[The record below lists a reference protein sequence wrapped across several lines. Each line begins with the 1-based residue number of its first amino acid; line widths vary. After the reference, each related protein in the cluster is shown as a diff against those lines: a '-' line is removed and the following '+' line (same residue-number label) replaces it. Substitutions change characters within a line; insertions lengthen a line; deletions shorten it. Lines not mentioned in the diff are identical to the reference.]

1 MSLTIYNTTPVS
13 PTSSSSEAYVAYAD
27 LGPRPVCTSCDSIDE
42 CPECA
47 SDLAYKIPVVA
58 GDLLYTQFRQ
68 TDNYNERP
76 TSPEFGWRNGADEF
90 YISASIEWS
99 SGEILALDEQD
110 IIAGKEVGWYDG
122 SYQNLILNSQK
133 ISDYML
139 LNNITDICFRIL
151 INVYTY
157 EREAYIVADSIQGSL
172 PPVPPAKDNVYVLLT
187 DGTVWYTSNGAWVE
201 YTGPVTI
208 FFVGKQRNFYEY
220 EVSQWVV
227 TEPEKTKVLE
237 SQCYTAWY
245 QFVNCEQTVIV
256 EGQHGIS
263 DCRGNYYGGT
273 IQFRDRYR
281 VWASLELVTFSK
293 EETKNENDEILHSKQ
308 YEGWLFR
315 IMRGLPELIA
325 RRLANSLF
333 GLHTFLDNNEYIN
346 ISDVDR
352 NNESGLSWWSS
363 ITAQRLLCEINIG
376 CTDEIFT
383 NPIVICEVPDCP
395 EVGDPARVHNS
406 DDTYD
411 VNVACGGTL
420 LLADYNYEVFI
431 DGVSSAT
438 GSYPAMVDITLNITI
453 T

>member
-13 PTSSSSEAYVAYAD
+13 PTSSSSETYVAYAD

-47 SDLAYKIPVVA
+47 SDMAYKIPVVA

-68 TDNYNERP
+68 PDNYNDNP
-76 TSPEFGWRNGADEF
+76 QVPEFGWKNGADEF
-90 YISASIEWS
+90 YISASLEWS
-99 SGEILALDEQD
+99 SGEVLALDQQN
-110 IIAGKEVGWYDG
+110 IIAGKEVGWYNG

-133 ISDYML
+133 IHDYML
-139 LNNITDICFRIL
+139 LNDITDICFRIL

-157 EREAYIVADSIQGSL
+157 EREPYLIAQQITEVL
-172 PPVPPAKDNVYVLLT
+172 PLSVPSKNGVYTLLA
-187 DGTVWYTSNGAWVE
+187 DGTVWVSENGVWVE
-201 YTGPVTI
+201 YTGDVAI
-208 FFVGKQRNFYEY
+208 FFIQKLRGFYSY
-220 EVSQWVV
+220 EASEWVV
-227 TEPEKTKVLE
+227 VEPEKTKVLE

-281 VWASLELVTFSK
+281 FWASFELVTFTK

-308 YEGWLFR
+308 FEGWLFR
-315 IMRGLPELIA
+315 IMKGVPELIA

-333 GLHTFLDNNEYIN
+333 GLHVFLDNNEYVN
-346 ISDVDR
+346 VGDVDR
-352 NNESGLSWWSS
+352 NNENGLSWWSA

-383 NPIVICEVPDCP
+383 NPIVICEVADCP

-406 DDTYD
+406 DDTFD
-411 VNVACGGTL
+411 VNVACGGDLPLVDQTVNVYFESIL
-420 LLADYNYEVFI
+420 I
-431 DGVSSAT
+431 DSQT
-438 GSYPAMVDITLNITI
+438 YPAMTDPVINIIWT
-453 T
+453 